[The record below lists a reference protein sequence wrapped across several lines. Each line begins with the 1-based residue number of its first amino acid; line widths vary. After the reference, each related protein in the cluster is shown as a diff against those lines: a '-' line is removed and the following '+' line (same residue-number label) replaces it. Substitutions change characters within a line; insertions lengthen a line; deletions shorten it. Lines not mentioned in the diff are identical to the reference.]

1 MRASELEFRRRG
13 WFFFALFL
21 LTFGS
26 YALQPVNSAEWLLR
40 VMGRAAPSLSVPTW
54 GGAGRCIFAVG
65 ALLIGLGAWLRTWGT
80 AYLHNEV
87 VRDKA
92 LHADRLVADGPYR
105 FVRNPLYLG
114 NILLAIGLAPMASP
128 LGAAVLVGGMVFLVL
143 RLIGREEA
151 ALLEKQG
158 EAYREYFA
166 QVPRLWPALRPRV
179 PRGLTEPRWGQ
190 AWAAEIWM
198 WILAVAVAVF
208 AITLEAS
215 LFDDI
220 VWSGLAV
227 YFLLRAW
234 MVRRVRPR
242 SAG

>member
-1 MRASELEFRRRG
+1 MRASEFEFRRRG

-40 VMGRAAPSLSVPTW
+40 VTGRVAPPAW
-54 GGAGRCIFAVG
+54 GGAGRCIFALG

-80 AYLHNEV
+80 AYLHKEV
-87 VRDKA
+87 VRDKVVR
-92 LHADRLVADGPYR
+92 ADRLVADGPYR

-114 NILLAIGLAPMASP
+114 NILLAIGFAPMAPP
-128 LGAAVLVGGMVFLVL
+128 LGAVVLVGGMVFLVL

-166 QVPRLWPALRPRV
+166 RVPRLWPALRPRV
-179 PRGLTEPRWGQ
+179 PPGLAEPHWGQ

-198 WILAVAVAVF
+198 WILAVAAAVF
-208 AITLEAS
+208 AITLEAG
-215 LFDDI
+215 LFDGI

-227 YFLLRAW
+227 YFLVRAW
-234 MVRRVRPR
+234 MVRRARPR